1 MTKKRKAKTRK
12 ASAEAREKV
21 PGLDEV
27 EQETEGKDQRKNKEN
42 KEEQIK
48 IDKLKGKNNQKT
60 EPEYKEDKMIPK
72 EQSEEWI
79 KKAVSI
85 VIQHLNKFGACVID
99 EFLGDTKGSRILN
112 EVLDLQKFQKFQVIS
127 EQLNYDSFNHLFQE
141 GQLASEIAEKSV
153 RGDKILWADGSGDHT
168 PNINNLISMMDKIV
182 MGANKAPNNGALS
195 KYKISSRTRAM
206 IACFPGEG
214 AHYVKHVDNHQK
226 DGRCIT
232 AIYYLN
238 KDWVPETDGGALKVY
253 SACVPGVIAEV
264 NPIFDRIIFF
274 WSDRRNPHE
283 VMPAYRDRY
292 AITVWYMDEKEKQ
305 EADEKKKLKV
315 SSSSVIKKT
324 PS

>member
-1 MTKKRKAKTRK
+1 MTKKKKTRTRK

-48 IDKLKGKNNQKT
+48 IDKVGKGTNNQKA
-60 EPEYKEDKMIPK
+60 EPEYKEDKMICK

-112 EVLDLQKFQKFQVIS
+112 EVLDLQKFQK
-127 EQLNYDSFNHLFQE
+127 FQE

-315 SSSSVIKKT
+315 SSSSVIQKT

>member
-1 MTKKRKAKTRK
+1 MTKKKKAKSGKAPAETR
-12 ASAEAREKV
+12 AKV
-21 PGLDEV
+21 IELDEV
-27 EQETEGKDQRKNKEN
+27 EQAIKEIEDHDRKVKEKKATTKKNGTIKEEESFHQQTETESTD
-42 KEEQIK
+42 
-48 IDKLKGKNNQKT
+48 
-60 EPEYKEDKMIPK
+60 DKMISE
-72 EQSEEWI
+72 EQSEGWI
-79 KKAVSI
+79 KKAVSV

-112 EVLDLQKFQKFQVIS
+112 EVLDLQKHQI
-127 EQLNYDSFNHLFQE
+127 FQE
-141 GQLASEIAEKSV
+141 GQLASEIAEKSI
-153 RGDKILWADGSGDHT
+153 RGDKILWADGSGGST
-168 PNINNLISMMDKIV
+168 PNINNLIGMMDKIV

-206 IACFPGEG
+206 IACYPGAG

-238 KDWVPETDGGALKVY
+238 KDWVPEKDGGALKVY

-292 AITVWYMDEKEKQ
+292 AITVWYMDEKEKK
-305 EADEKKKLKV
+305 EADEKKRLKAL
-315 SSSSVIKKT
+315 SLATSVIKRT
-324 PS
+324 PC